1 MDPMTPSSAD
11 RETILLAED
20 DTALRQLVA
29 RILRN
34 AGYTV
39 IEAVDGE
46 DALTRSASH
55 GRIDLLVTDM
65 VMPKFGGVELA
76 RRLCARDGAI
86 RVMYMSGYP
95 DVVDRKR
102 NELDSGVSWIAKPFA
117 ASELLREVRSR
128 LDQARASPSHACAEL
143 ITPVLGPVSPGS

>member
-1 MDPMTPSSAD
+1 MTSASRD

-20 DTALRQLVA
+20 DKALRYLVA
-29 RILRN
+29 RILRS

-46 DALTRSASH
+46 DALECSARH

-65 VMPKFGGVELA
+65 VMPKLGGVELA
-76 RRLCARDGAI
+76 RRLCERDGDI

-95 DVVDRKR
+95 DAGLGKR
-102 NELDSGVSWIAKPFA
+102 SEFDPDASWVAKPFA
-117 ASELLREVRSR
+117 ASDLLQEVRHR
-128 LDQARASPSHACAEL
+128 LDTPRLARSQM
-143 ITPVLGPVSPGS
+143 